1 MQVHAQVQVH
11 EQVQDQVQVLEQ
23 EQEQEQVRPRR
34 TVLVAVA
41 WAKAGDTWM
50 LAGME
55 VVTTQMRATRM
66 PGMLTP
72 AITMRTTGRMII
84 HLVVMASRLLHS
96 GTVLPGYE
104 RWRLYATRH

>member
-1 MQVHAQVQVH
+1 M
-11 EQVQDQVQVLEQ
+11 
-23 EQEQEQVRPRR
+23 QEQVRPRR

-55 VVTTQMRATRM
+55 AVTTQMRATRM